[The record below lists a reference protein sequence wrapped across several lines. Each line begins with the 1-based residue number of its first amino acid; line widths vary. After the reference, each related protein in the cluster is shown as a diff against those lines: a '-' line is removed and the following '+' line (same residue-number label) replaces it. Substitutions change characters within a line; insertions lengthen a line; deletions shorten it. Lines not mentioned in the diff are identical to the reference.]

1 MPKGS
6 EAQSSNSVAEY
17 SKDSW
22 TSRRKK
28 MHVSKEMCSQ
38 WKCGLNKE
46 I

>member
-28 MHVSKEMCSQ
+28 NACVKRNVFTMEM
-38 WKCGLNKE
+38 WLK
-46 I
+46 

>member
-1 MPKGS
+1 METRTRLKVLIQQQNIINIRGLH
-6 EAQSSNSVAEY
+6 AG
-17 SKDSW
+17 
-22 TSRRKK
+22 KK